1 MNYKM
6 LISYDGTNYNGW
18 QKQGNT
24 RNTIQ
29 GIFENIISRMLG
41 VETEVHGSGRTDA
54 GTHAEGQVANFHAD
68 TKMTEEEIKQ
78 YLNKYLPNDIA
89 VHEVSKA
96 GDRFH
101 SRLNAKNK
109 TYVYRIWNSDV
120 SDVFNSRFMF
130 KYEKPLDMEKMK
142 EAAAYLCGEHDF
154 SSFCSNKRYKRSK
167 VRNVYSIDVEK
178 TGSEIRLTFNGDGF
192 LYNMVRIMAG
202 TIVECGEGK
211 RDCREIPAV
220 LGSKNR
226 ENAGVTLPACGLTLK
241 KVEY

>member
-1 MNYKM
+1 MNYRM
-6 LISYDGTNYNGW
+6 LISYDGTSYNGW

-29 GIFENIISRMLG
+29 GIFENIISRMVG
-41 VETEVHGSGRTDA
+41 AETEVHGSGRTDA

-68 TKMTEEEIKQ
+68 INMSADEIKQ
-78 YLNKYLPNDIA
+78 YINKYLPNDIA
-89 VHEVSKA
+89 VLEVSEA

-101 SRLNAKNK
+101 SRLNAQKK

-120 SDVFNSRFMF
+120 SDVFKQRFMF

-142 EAAAYLCGEHDF
+142 EAASYLCGEHDF
-154 SSFCSNKRYKRSK
+154 TSFCSNKRYKKSK
-167 VRNVYSIDVEK
+167 VRTVYSIDIEK
-178 TGSEIRLTFNGDGF
+178 IGDEIRLTFNGNGF

-211 RDCREIPAV
+211 IKAEDIPKIIE
-220 LGSKNR
+220 SKNR
-226 ENAGVTLPACGLTLK
+226 ESAGVTLPACGLTLK

>member
-1 MNYKM
+1 MNYRM
-6 LISYDGTNYNGW
+6 LISYDGTSYNGW

-29 GIFENIISRMLG
+29 GIFENIISRMVG
-41 VETEVHGSGRTDA
+41 AETEVHGSGRTDA

-68 TKMTEEEIKQ
+68 INMSADEIKQ
-78 YLNKYLPNDIA
+78 YINKYLPNDIA
-89 VHEVSKA
+89 VLEVSEA

-101 SRLNAKNK
+101 SRLNAQKK
-109 TYVYRIWNSDV
+109 TYIYRIWNSAV
-120 SDVFNSRFMF
+120 SDVFKQRFMF

-142 EAAAYLCGEHDF
+142 EAASYLCGEHDF
-154 SSFCSNKRYKRSK
+154 TSFCSNKRYKKSK
-167 VRNVYSIDVEK
+167 VRTVYSIDIEK
-178 TGSEIRLTFNGDGF
+178 IGDEIRLTFNGNGF

-211 RDCREIPAV
+211 IKAEDIPKIIE
-220 LGSKNR
+220 SKNR
-226 ENAGVTLPACGLTLK
+226 ESAGVTLPACGLMLK